1 MKDKFILVTGRES
14 GNVYGIKVSNI
25 CDFVYYTEKQYTE
38 LKVLETILDG
48 SAKVRRYE
56 IKETAKEISKQINQ
70 VLVPKLTIIE

>member
-1 MKDKFILVTGRES
+1 MKDKFIIVTGNES

>member
-1 MKDKFILVTGRES
+1 MEDKFILVTGRES

-56 IKETAKEISKQINQ
+56 IKETAKEISEQINQ
-70 VLVPKLTIIE
+70 VLKPKSTIIK

>member
-1 MKDKFILVTGRES
+1 MEDKFILVTGRES